1 MTDGQWGQPGGQ
13 RPDPDE
19 TTTFQSPQAQPA
31 YGQSPYGPPAD
42 QERSPYEQPPQQVP
56 EQQPGVYEP
65 APYQPQP
72 YEPQP
77 YQPAQPP
84 APVQQPEP
92 PADETQSNPYY
103 GQPPAG
109 GYYGAPQQYPPAAQP
124 SSGQPSAQPTSAQP
138 YPSSGQPYVQPSS
151 GQPATQPASGQPYPQ
166 PASGQPYPQPAYG
179 QPAAG
184 QPYGQPAYGQPG
196 TPDWN
201 VSPYGEPIPPLPA
214 GPSRKRR
221 GRRILSII
229 AGVVVGL
236 LVLGGLAV
244 GGVWYFN
251 RQPDPGATQASDDG
265 GRFAAYPASAGAGI
279 DQRLYD
285 VAAGR
290 QGQFVAVGVADGAS
304 RQPLFLRST
313 DGGKKWQ
320 PARPDPAGIAA
331 TTPSDEPG
339 HVTYGSRGWVALG
352 SADIGTALW
361 TSSDGSAWLRRPGS
375 TAFRNSDQVSDL
387 TTTPNGYLAVGYSGA
402 AGAAGAIVWT
412 SPDGATWTRTPATQ
426 APPNSHDVRYDA
438 VAVRGQ
444 TVVIGGRFADPKN
457 QYGHFFAVSR
467 DAGKSYQLVIGPEFG
482 TNPTLA
488 NKLFGYINA
497 VTATD
502 AGFVAVGQAGGQ
514 NTWDGVVL
522 TSSDGLTWQV
532 HQQPAMATPQDD
544 LPSAVVQVGGRI
556 VVAGHRTDE
565 RGGVDDLDGM
575 LTQGTVD
582 SVANVPAGGLTGA
595 GTQRIWGL
603 ATDGTSAVAVG
614 NGASGSDAT
623 AAAWVRGPSGS
634 WSAVTISAAASGVRP
649 ALSIAALRAKPGGG
663 VLAVGDS
670 RGQAALWQSGDAD
683 KFGTVEL
690 PAGATGTPAARPQLS
705 DLANGPAGW
714 LAVGSVSTGPTPEG
728 VFVSS
733 TDGAD
738 WRDATPPVVRH
749 PTVYGRNSIY
759 YGSSP
764 LAVSAYGKGWL
775 VVGYRR
781 DNGKVSAAI
790 WRSAD
795 GASWLPGTGVKP
807 DDLLATSDI
816 TERTIN
822 DVVAVGTTAYAV
834 GGAEKNGT
842 SQPTIY
848 TSTDGLRWSAQVL
861 APPGGSVGGELKT
874 VSALPNGTLV
884 AAGVTGTAEGRQAAV
899 AYTSTDKGKTW
910 APLTLP
916 AASAAAGPSERA
928 AATDSTMI
936 GNRLVVVGAL
946 GGRSNPDAA
955 AWSTLDGKSW
965 RFEPLK
971 DSRLTGPGYQHLS
984 TVAAIGDHLVA
995 VGEAYT
1001 QSGQSLV
1008 VLRQPLTP

>member
-19 TTTFQSPQAQPA
+19 TTTFQSPQAQPPA
-31 YGQSPYGPPAD
+31 YGQSPYGQPPQQQPD
-42 QERSPYEQPPQQVP
+42 RERSPFEQPPQQVP
-56 EQQPGVYEP
+56 DPPGVYEP

-77 YQPAQPP
+77 YQPQPY
-84 APVQQPEP
+84 QQQEP
-92 PADETQSNPYY
+92 PPVEETQHNPYY
-103 GQPPAG
+103 GQPAAG
-109 GYYGAPQQYPPAAQP
+109 GYYAGAPQADPYGQQYQAPTSSQPYPQP
-124 SSGQPSAQPTSAQP
+124 SSGQPSPQPTSSQP
-138 YPSSGQPYVQPSS
+138 YPQPTSGQPTQSPYGQPSSGQPY
-151 GQPATQPASGQPYPQ
+151 A
-166 PASGQPYPQPAYG
+166 
-179 QPAAG
+179 
-184 QPYGQPAYGQPG
+184 QPG
-196 TPDWN
+196 TPDWH

-214 GPSRKRR
+214 GPARKRR
-221 GRRILSII
+221 GRRLLSIV

-244 GGVWYFN
+244 GGVWYLN
-251 RQPDPGATQASDDG
+251 RQPDTGATQASDDG

-285 VAAGR
+285 VAAGHR
-290 QGQFVAVGVADGAS
+290 GQYVAVGVASGAS
-304 RQPLFLRST
+304 TQPLFLRST
-313 DGGKKWQ
+313 DSGRKWQ

-331 TTPSDEPG
+331 TTPSDEPDQVAFG
-339 HVTYGSRGWVALG
+339 PRGWVALG
-352 SADIGTALW
+352 SADFGTALW
-361 TSSDGSAWLRRPGS
+361 TSSDGSSWLRRPS
-375 TAFRNSDQVSDL
+375 PAAFRNNDRVSDL
-387 TTTPNGYLAVGYSGA
+387 TTTSTGYLAVGYSGA
-402 AGAAGAIVWT
+402 TGAAGAVVWT
-412 SPDGATWTRTPATQ
+412 SADGVTWTRAPATQ

-444 TVVIGGRFADPKN
+444 TIVVGGRFADAKN

-467 DAGKSYQLVIGPEFG
+467 DAGKSYQLVVGPEFG
-482 TNPTLA
+482 TNLTLA
-488 NKLFGYINA
+488 NKLFGYVNA
-497 VTATD
+497 ITATD
-502 AGFVAVGQAGGQ
+502 SGFVAVAQAGGQ

-522 TSSDGLTWQV
+522 TSGDGLSWQV
-532 HQQPAMATPQDD
+532 HKQPAMATAQDD
-544 LPSAVVQVGGRI
+544 IPAAVVQVGGRI

-575 LTQGTVD
+575 LTQG
-582 SVANVPAGGLTGA
+582 SVNSVGNVSVGGLTGA
-595 GTQRIWGL
+595 GTQRIWAL
-603 ATDGTSAVAVG
+603 ATDGSSVVAVG

-623 AAAWVRGPSGS
+623 AATWVRGSSGS
-634 WSAVTISAAASGVRP
+634 WSAVTISADASGVRP
-649 ALSIAALRAKPGGG
+649 ALSIAAVRARPGGG
-663 VLAVGDS
+663 VLAIGDS
-670 RGQAALWQSGDAD
+670 RGQPALWQSGDAD
-683 KFGTVEL
+683 KFAMVDL

-733 TDGAD
+733 KDGSS
-738 WRDATPPVVRH
+738 WTDATPPVVRH

-764 LAVSAYGKGWL
+764 LAVCAYGKGWL

-781 DNGKVSAAI
+781 DNGKVSAAV

-795 GASWLPGTGVKP
+795 GVSWLPGSGVKP
-807 DDLLATSDI
+807 DDLLATSDT

-822 DVVAVGTTAYAV
+822 DVVAAGTTAYAV

-848 TSTDGLRWSAQVL
+848 TSTDGLHWSAQVL
-861 APPGGSVGGELKT
+861 APPNGSVGGELKT

-884 AAGVTGTAEGRQAAV
+884 AAGVAGTADGKQSAV

-910 APLTLP
+910 SSLTLP
-916 AASAAAGPSERA
+916 AASAAAGQSERA
-928 AATDSTMI
+928 AVTDSTVV
-936 GNRLVVVGAL
+936 GSRLVVAGAL
-946 GGRSNPDAA
+946 GSRGNPDAA
-955 AWSTLDGKSW
+955 VWSTADGRSW

-984 TVAAIGDHLVA
+984 TVAAIGNDLVA

-1001 QSGQSLV
+1001 QSGQSLI
-1008 VLRQPLTP
+1008 VLRQPLPS